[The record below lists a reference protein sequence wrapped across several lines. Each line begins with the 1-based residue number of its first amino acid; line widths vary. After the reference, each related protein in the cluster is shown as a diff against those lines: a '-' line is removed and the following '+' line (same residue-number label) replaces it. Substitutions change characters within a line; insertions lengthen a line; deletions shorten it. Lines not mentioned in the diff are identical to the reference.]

1 MRKKLMTTMRG
12 HSLTLSIL
20 FGLCLV
26 PGRSQSDDAPA
37 WREIRYRESFQTFPN
52 PERGFYSPRMS
63 NRIGRLDGLRERG
76 ITLLLVEVDLKAFK
90 ERDLTDEKLNEVR
103 QAFAAVRQ
111 NGLKAIVR
119 FAYGFTGRDY
129 RSDPKDMARILGHIH
144 QLGKVFLENR
154 DVLYGVQAG
163 FLGPWGE
170 WHGSNWGDPPSL
182 QARRSVLFGLL
193 DAVPKPVT
201 VHVRRPMFIRDIFA
215 DEPGGAKITE
225 ATAYGGSRLSRI
237 GWHDDALLSL
247 PSDMGTYAQSGW
259 DRVRE
264 LRWCADHGR
273 FTPFGGETVPSSVRT
288 PIAQVV
294 RELEMLHATYLNS
307 SYHRGTLDGWRKAA
321 YLGATGFELVERR
334 LGYRLVADRLR
345 ITKAVNP
352 GGTLRVEMDLHNVGF
367 ASPHMPRKVALVISQ
382 GDRTQDVALT
392 DTDPRRWAPE
402 AGTVSLRGDV
412 SVPADARGGRW
423 LLALQLAD
431 PSPSLSGD
439 GRYAIRLANEGIT
452 FEEAKGWN
460 VLAEDVEIK

>member
-1 MRKKLMTTMRG
+1 MTTMRG
-12 HSLTLSIL
+12 HSLTLGIL
-20 FGLCLV
+20 VALCLA
-26 PGRSQSDDAPA
+26 PGRSRSDDAPA
-37 WREIRYRESFQTFPN
+37 WREIRYRESSQAFPN
-52 PERGFYSPRMS
+52 PERGFYAPRMS
-63 NRIGRLDGLRERG
+63 NRIGRLEGLRERG

-90 ERDLTDEKLNEVR
+90 ERDLTEEKLNEVQ

-111 NGLKAIVR
+111 HGLKAIVR

-129 RSDPKDMARILGHIH
+129 RSDPKDMDRILGHIH
-144 QLGKVFLENR
+144 QLGKVLLENR
-154 DVLYGVQAG
+154 DVLYAVHAG

-193 DAVPKPVT
+193 DAVPEPVT

-215 DEPGGAKITE
+215 GEPGGAELTE
-225 ATAYGGSRLSRI
+225 ATAYGGSRLSRV

-247 PSDMGTYAQSGW
+247 PSDMGTYAERGW
-259 DRVRE
+259 DRERE

-273 FTPFGGETVPSSVRT
+273 FTPFGGETVPLSART

-294 RELEMLHATYLNS
+294 RELELLHATYLNS

-321 YLGATGFELVERR
+321 YLGSTGYDHVERR

-345 ITKAVNP
+345 ISKVVNP
-352 GGTLRVEMDLHNVGF
+352 DGTLRVELDLHNVGF
-367 ASPHMPRKVALVISQ
+367 AAPQMPRKVALVLSQ
-382 GDRTQDVALT
+382 GDRAHRFALAS
-392 DTDPRRWAPE
+392 DPRRWGPE
-402 AGTVSLRGDV
+402 AGTVSLRGEV
-412 SVPADARGGRW
+412 PIPADARGGRW
-423 LLALQLAD
+423 RLALQLAD

-452 FEEAKGWN
+452 FDQASGWN
-460 VLAEDVEIK
+460 VLAEDVERVD